1 MSLLAKLIPNLEKIG
16 LDFPLL
22 ARCINGKRIVY
33 LDNGATSQKPDTV
46 ISAMNHFYTQ
56 DNANVHRGIHQLSQR
71 ATMEYENAHQVV
83 ADFIGASFEEII
95 FTRGTTE
102 SLNFLAEALTKNLQP
117 GDEIVLSQMEH
128 HSNLVPWLQQAKERK
143 LGIRYIPITK
153 DYHLDMEQAQK
164 IITPKTKIVSI
175 THMSNVLGTI
185 NDIPTLAK
193 LAHKV
198 GAVLIVDAA
207 QSVPHLTIDVH
218 DLGCDFLV
226 FSGHKMYGPT
236 GIGVLYGKKRLLEQ
250 LNPFQYGGGMIREV
264 TFEYATWNDLPWK
277 FEAGTPPIA
286 EAIGLSAAVGYLTAQ
301 GMQHLKE
308 HEQQLTQYTLQK
320 LSEIQGLTIVGPGTT
335 KHRGPVISFTLQ
347 GLNPHDVS
355 ELLDREGIAVR
366 GGHHCAMPLLNLLG
380 LEGVTRVSLA
390 IYNTKDDIDQLFEA
404 IHKAV
409 RIFQ

>member
-1 MSLLAKLIPNLEKIG
+1 MIKDYRS
-16 LDFPLL
+16 DFPILK
-22 ARCINGKRIVY
+22 RKIHGKRLAY
-33 LDNGATSQKPDTV
+33 LDSAGTSQIPKYVLDGIYDFET
-46 ISAMNHFYTQ
+46 NHR
-56 DNANVHRGIHQLSQR
+56 ANVHRGVHTLSEE
-71 ATMEYENAHQVV
+71 ASVMYENARLKVSK
-83 ADFIGASFEEII
+83 FIGAVVPSEVV
-95 FTRGTTE
+95 FTSGTTE
-102 SLNFLAEALTKNLQP
+102 SINTVAFSWGFQNLKK
-117 GDEIVLSQMEH
+117 GDIVLVSEIEH
-128 HSNLVPWLQQAKERK
+128 HSNLVPWQEVCRMTGSQIK
-143 LGIRYIPITK
+143 YIPV
-153 DYHLDMEQAQK
+153 DNSGDLDIKNTNVDWAKVKLVAFTQ
-164 IITPKTKIVSI
+164 V
-175 THMSNVLGTI
+175 SNVLGRVNEIRGYPFLGATPMPRILVDGSQAVSHLPI
-185 NDIPTLAK
+185 N
-193 LAHKV
+193 V
-198 GAVLIVDAA
+198 
-207 QSVPHLTIDVH
+207 QSFGID
-218 DLGCDFLV
+218 FYA

-335 KHRGPVISFTLQ
+335 KHRGPLISFTLQ
-347 GLNPHDVS
+347 GLHPHDVS